1 MAVESRPAFVVN
13 EATVATAGTAVQLPN
28 IDVGE
33 ACELV
38 IKSKRS
44 NKGAIKIGESAA
56 QAQAGKFMM
65 EPGESVKLR
74 ISNANKVYVDAE
86 VSGDKVE
93 LIVEQ

>member
-1 MAVESRPAFVVN
+1 
-13 EATVATAGTAVQLPN
+13 
-28 IDVGE
+28 
-33 ACELV
+33 
-38 IKSKRS
+38 
-44 NKGAIKIGESAA
+44 
-56 QAQAGKFMM
+56 M

>member
-1 MAVESRPAFVVN
+1 MAVESRPAFSVN
-13 EATVATAGTAVQLPN
+13 EATVTTAGTAVQLPS
-28 IDVGE
+28 IKVGE

-44 NKGAIKIGESAA
+44 NKGAIKIGESVA
-56 QAQAGKFMM
+56 QAQAGKFLM
-65 EPGESVKLR
+65 EPGESIKLR
-74 ISNANKVYVDAE
+74 ISNASKVYVDAE